1 MICCKRVH
9 EPPAAEDGWRVLV
22 DRLWPRGIRR
32 DALVLDEWLPEA
44 APSTEL
50 RRAFAHD
57 PQRFAAFRQGYLS
70 ELAGHP
76 EHWWM
81 LLGRAGR
88 QRVTLL
94 YAARDTEH
102 NNARVLADFLEDEL
116 ERQQPASSPVCYLDV
131 KPEDAGGQ
139 R

>member
-1 MICCKRVH
+1 
-9 EPPAAEDGWRVLV
+9 PAAPTDIYTLSLH
-22 DRLWPRGIRR
+22 DALPIFRR

-57 PQRFAAFRQGYLS
+57 PARFSAFRQGYRA
-70 ELAGHP
+70 ELAAHP
-76 EHWWM
+76 EYWWA

-116 ERQQPASSPVCYLDV
+116 ERQQPASSPVCY
-131 KPEDAGGQ
+131 
-139 R
+139 